1 MEALTSSPA
10 KLVSDKYRD
19 GDKSGLL
26 GPRIALNRPEI
37 RSFRPSLKHV
47 KISFSLSTSL
57 PRKKVPP
64 LLSVSS
70 LSSSDSDT
78 QVSFFFSYFVDMVV
92 EGLFGCSASMM
103 KARVCARLRDDAK
116 AVHVKF
122 QLERECS
129 FGQQFHIVGDD
140 PMFGSWDP
148 IEAVPLNWSDGHVW
162 TAELDVPI
170 GKSIKFK
177 FILKDGTDYVLWQ
190 PGPDRILQ
198 TWETEKTIIVWEDWE
213 TAELQNL
220 TEDEPSLKQNDTDQ
234 EKLLVAENLT
244 QPEVGHNTK
253 VIGESTTDAQDT
265 AIAEEKSHA
274 NQIST
279 MPRAIDAK
287 EDPGTVFGINGRAG
301 SIEDSAST
309 KDEGTYVLVPGLSP
323 LPLPTA
329 PEDGDGANTFRAFN
343 PTQAEETYS
352 SNEGSP
358 LCNPLPL
365 PTAHSNEGSPC
376 DAEEET
382 NTAASIGTEKP
393 KGLDVPE
400 VNA

>member
-26 GPRIALNRPEI
+26 GPRNASNRPEI
-37 RSFRPSLKHV
+37 RSFRPFLKHV

-57 PRKKVPP
+57 LRKKVPP

-70 LSSSDSDT
+70 LSSSDTDT
-78 QVSFFFSYFVDMVV
+78 QRHDLTEQVQIEDSN
-92 EGLFGCSASMM
+92 E
-103 KARVCARLRDDAK
+103 AK

-129 FGQQFHIVGDD
+129 FGQHFHIVGDD

-148 IEAVPLNWSDGHVW
+148 TDAIPLNWSDGHVW

-177 FILKDGTDYVLWQ
+177 FILKEGTDYVLWQ

-213 TAELQNL
+213 NAELQNL
-220 TEDEPSLKQNDTDQ
+220 TEDEPSFKQNDTDQ
-234 EKLLVAENLT
+234 EKLIVAENLT
-244 QPEVGHNTK
+244 RPEVGHNTE
-253 VIGESTTDAQDT
+253 VIGASTTDARDT
-265 AIAEEKSHA
+265 GIAEEKSRA
-274 NQIST
+274 DQIST
-279 MPRAIDAK
+279 MPRAIDVK
-287 EDPGTVFGINGRAG
+287 ENPSTVFGINGRVA
-301 SIEDSAST
+301 SIKDSAST
-309 KDEGTYVLVPGLSP
+309 KDEGTCVLVPGLSP

-329 PEDGDGANTFRAFN
+329 H
-343 PTQAEETYS
+343 

-358 LCNPLPL
+358 LSNPLQL
-365 PTAHSNEGSPC
+365 PTAHSNEGSLC

-382 NTAASIGTEKP
+382 NTAAPIGTETP